1 VICQAFIRSAST
13 YTIEALEDSELLLL
27 TYPCKRRL
35 DEATTCFERYQR
47 ILLQN
52 AFIALQGRINGALNA
67 SAEEKYTNLT
77 VSYPDYY
84 TCTPAY
90 YCFLF
95 RSYPETL
102 SRIRNKLFFVNKFR
116 KIILI

>member
-1 VICQAFIRSAST
+1 
-13 YTIEALEDSELLLL
+13 LLLL

-35 DEATTCFERYQR
+35 DEATACFERYQR

-77 VSYPDYY
+77 VSYPDI
-84 TCTPAY
+84 TRVPQHIIA
-90 YCFLF
+90 
-95 RSYPETL
+95 SYLVLP
-102 SRIRNKLFFVNKFR
+102 RNLKSHSKQ
-116 KIILI
+116 IILRK